1 MKSKKKLSFIL
12 VVIVVVVGSGL
23 LIIQSSGASAY
34 NGTSI
39 MPYAV
44 SNVTHNLQGVGSLYS
59 YIIGNT
65 SETDGFPAYEGPGSS
80 QNQSM
85 PQYIIIAINP
95 VGNTTTTIMIGNTTE
110 YTGSANSLNG
120 PFLRSIFTDAT
131 GKQTITVEMHSQALN
146 QTVTDTY
153 QVNFE
158 LVATF
163 IHYEQQLHHITTSI
177 GISGAALTAG
187 GVFGILAVPLGFIHR
202 SGAMIARFR
211 RWFIDRWGN

>member
-1 MKSKKKLSFIL
+1 MNKIGIAIAAVAVVSFIAAFSMPS
-12 VVIVVVVGSGL
+12 VAVIPHSG
-23 LIIQSSGASAY
+23 IMPASV
-34 NGTSI
+34 NGTIPS
-39 MPYAV
+39 
-44 SNVTHNLQGVGSLYS
+44 GSLYS
-59 YIIGNT
+59 YVIGNT
-65 SETDGFPAYEGPGSS
+65 SQTDGFPAYEGPGSS

-131 GKQTITVEMHSQALN
+131 GSQIITISMHSKYLN

-187 GVFGILAVPLGFIHR
+187 GILGILAVPLGFIHR

>member
-1 MKSKKKLSFIL
+1 MKNLKVIIFAVALFSCSLIL
-12 VVIVVVVGSGL
+12 MPGNSVAVEYGVPGIST
-23 LIIQSSGASAY
+23 
-34 NGTSI
+34 NGTHQ
-39 MPYAV
+39 
-44 SNVTHNLQGVGSLYS
+44 NVGNLYS

-65 SETDGFPAYEGPGSS
+65 SETDGFPAYEGPGSG

-85 PQYIIIAINP
+85 PQYIIIAVSP
-95 VGNTTTTIMIGNTTE
+95 VGNTSAIIKLGNTTE
-110 YTGSANSLNG
+110 YSGLVNSNG
-120 PFLRSIFTDAT
+120 GPWLRNLFVNAT
-131 GKQTITVEMHSQALN
+131 GKQLITIEMHSTYLN

-163 IHYEQQLHHITTSI
+163 IHYEQHLHPSTTST
-177 GISGAALTAG
+177 GISGAALVAG

-202 SGAMIARFR
+202 SGVMIARFR

>member
-1 MKSKKKLSFIL
+1 MISKMNKIGIAIAAVAVVSFIAAFSMPS
-12 VVIVVVVGSGL
+12 VAVIPHSG
-23 LIIQSSGASAY
+23 IMPASV
-34 NGTSI
+34 NGTIPS
-39 MPYAV
+39 
-44 SNVTHNLQGVGSLYS
+44 GSLYS
-59 YIIGNT
+59 YVIGNT
-65 SETDGFPAYEGPGSS
+65 SQTDGFPAYEGPGSS

-131 GKQTITVEMHSQALN
+131 GSQIITISMHSKYLN

-187 GVFGILAVPLGFIHR
+187 GIFGILAVPLGFIHR

>member
-1 MKSKKKLSFIL
+1 MNKIGIAIAAVAVVSFIAAFSMPS
-12 VVIVVVVGSGL
+12 VAVIPHSG
-23 LIIQSSGASAY
+23 IMPASV
-34 NGTSI
+34 NGTIPS
-39 MPYAV
+39 
-44 SNVTHNLQGVGSLYS
+44 GSLYS
-59 YIIGNT
+59 YVIGNT
-65 SETDGFPAYEGPGSS
+65 SQTDGFPAYEGPGSS

-131 GKQTITVEMHSQALN
+131 GSQIITISMHSKHLN

-177 GISGAALTAG
+177 GISGVALTAG
-187 GVFGILAVPLGFIHR
+187 GIFGILAVPLGFIHR

>member
-1 MKSKKKLSFIL
+1 MRTPKIIL
-12 VVIVVVVGSGL
+12 LVTVAVIL
-23 LIIQSSGASAY
+23 SGAGVLMMQSNATSAH
-34 NGTSI
+34 NSDFS

-44 SNVTHNLQGVGSLYS
+44 SNVTHNPQNVGSLYS

-95 VGNTTTTIMIGNTTE
+95 VGNTTSTIMMGNTVE
-110 YTGSANSLNG
+110 YTGLTDSNNG
-120 PFLRSIFTDAT
+120 PWLYPIFTNLT
-131 GKQTITVEMHSQALN
+131 GSQIITISMHSKYLN

-187 GVFGILAVPLGFIHR
+187 GIFGILAVPLGFIHR